1 MNICSYID
9 KDTMTSIQQETCLA
23 RTIHTERVE
32 KARRNC
38 LPTDDQD
45 KLVNLFKAMGDPTRL
60 KILFALASG
69 EMCVCDLASF
79 LEITES
85 AVSHQLRVL
94 RQLYLVANRREG
106 PILYYHLNDLHIE
119 QLIGIGLDHVR
130 E

>member
-1 MNICSYID
+1 
-9 KDTMTSIQQETCLA
+9 MTSIQQETCLA
-23 RTIHTERVE
+23 RIIHTERVE
-32 KARRNC
+32 KARRNS
-38 LPTDDQD
+38 LPTNDQD

-106 PILYYHLNDLHIE
+106 PILYYHLNDQHIE